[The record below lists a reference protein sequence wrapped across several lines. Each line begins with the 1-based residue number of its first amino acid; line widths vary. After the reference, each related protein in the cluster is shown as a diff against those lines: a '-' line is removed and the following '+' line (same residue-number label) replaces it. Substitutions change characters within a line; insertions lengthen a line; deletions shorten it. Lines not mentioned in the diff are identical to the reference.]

1 MKNKSFYLIAH
12 NIRSLYNVGTMF
24 RTADA
29 LGVDQLFLT
38 GYTGQPP
45 RKEISKVALGAEDVV
60 PWKHYKSTTHLI
72 KKLKKEGVEIIA
84 LERNDQSIDY
94 LDFKPKYSII
104 CLIYKSNEVHYIG
117 MDHCYPANQPPP
129 VPKSDPLY
137 ELGFYEVVN
146 PIIDETLVLNPAH
159 ELWREELHENLKLWK
174 NLRIINHSGYGAIF
188 GRQIDWQPISDLK
201 SWDEAYLPVVKQE

>member
-72 KKLKKEGVEIIA
+72 KKLKKEGVDIIA

-94 LDFKPKYSII
+94 LDFKPKFPVALILGHEVDGVSSQLLKQADKIVSLPMNGIKESLNVGVAMAVAAYHII
-104 CLIYKSNEVHYIG
+104 SH
-117 MDHCYPANQPPP
+117 
-129 VPKSDPLY
+129 
-137 ELGFYEVVN
+137 
-146 PIIDETLVLNPAH
+146 
-159 ELWREELHENLKLWK
+159 R
-174 NLRIINHSGYGAIF
+174 
-188 GRQIDWQPISDLK
+188 
-201 SWDEAYLPVVKQE
+201 